1 MIASMRDRRLG
12 PSLVVLTGV
21 MVTTLTGCSG
31 FGPRSAPDWVHGMSQ
46 EYAADQYLLGLGQAE
61 TQEVAEER
69 AYAGVAKI
77 FKVEVTAQFRDWES
91 FLLLETRGSAKTQRR
106 LTLDQVTRVSTDK
119 VLENVRIL
127 DRWRDRD
134 TNQSYALAGMHRR
147 QAAVALSERIVM
159 LDRAIDSAITEA
171 HRTQDSLAKI
181 RNLRR
186 AIKDLLLREAY
197 NADLRVIRASGQGS
211 LPPYRVAELTSE
223 LEQFLSA
230 HLIVGVEI
238 TGDQAEPVRRALL
251 EGLIREGLPATAEE
265 VGAGTKSG
273 GSPRDSVTELLVKG
287 TVRLWHLDARDLRF
301 RFVRWCSDFVILDL
315 RTQRVV
321 GAVSRSGRE
330 GHLSRSEA
338 MARAVR
344 VMQQELTTE
353 LANALASYVYGEA
366 DYLEDSP
373 PAACPR
379 GTHGADRP
387 KHSTSLSPSL

>member
-1 MIASMRDRRLG
+1 MGEQRLRFF
-12 PSLVVLTGV
+12 LVVLTGV

-46 EYAADQYLLGLGQAE
+46 EYPADQYLLGLGQGE
-61 TQEVAEER
+61 SQEVAEER

-77 FKVEVTAQFRDWES
+77 FKAEVTAQSRDWES
-91 FLLLETRGSAKTQRR
+91 FLLLENRGSSKTERR
-106 LTLDQVTRVSTDK
+106 LTLDQITRVSTDK

-127 DRWRDRD
+127 DRWQDRN
-134 TNQSYALAGMHRR
+134 TNQSYALAGMHRGH
-147 QAAVALSERIVM
+147 AAVALLERIVM

-171 HRTQDSLAKI
+171 HRTQDGLSKI
-181 RNLRR
+181 RHMRR

-211 LPPYRVAELTSE
+211 PPLYRVAELTSE
-223 LEQFLSA
+223 LEHFLAA

-301 RFVRWCSDFVILDL
+301 RFVRWCSDFVILEVG
-315 RTQRVV
+315 TQRVV
-321 GAVSRSGRE
+321 GAVSRNGRE

-353 LANALASYVYGEA
+353 LAKTLAGYVYGEA
-366 DYLEDSP
+366 DKPEGSRA
-373 PAACPR
+373 AACPR
-379 GTHGADRP
+379 TMHSADRP
-387 KHSTSLSPSL
+387 NNSTSLVPLL